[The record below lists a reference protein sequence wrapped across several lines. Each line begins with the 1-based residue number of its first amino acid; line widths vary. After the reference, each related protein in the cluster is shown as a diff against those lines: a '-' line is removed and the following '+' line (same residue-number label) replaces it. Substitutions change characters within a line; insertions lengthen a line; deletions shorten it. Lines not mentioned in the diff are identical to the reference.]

1 MTPAVRSRGRA
12 ALPPDLGFAIA
23 PEAHVCDD
31 GATLLAHGR
40 VLRLSPRAAALVR
53 RAPLAVGDDPIAAR
67 LARRLLD
74 AGVADPWWADGPP
87 ADREINDVTVV
98 VPVHERPEALA
109 RLLAALPPHLEVVV
123 VDDGSAD
130 PEPLRAVAERYAAR
144 LVRHPVNRGP
154 AAARNTGLAAVRTP
168 WVLFCDSDVQPVP
181 GWLGVL
187 RRHGGDPDVGL
198 VAPRVLGHEEDP
210 HDGWL
215 VRYEQAR
222 SSLDLGPT
230 PAAVRIRG
238 PVAYVPSAC
247 VLARVEALSGG
258 FSEELRSGE
267 DVDLVWRLLE
277 EGWRVRYEPAAH
289 VRHDHRSV
297 PRDWLAR
304 KAFYGTSAAP
314 LARRHPGAVAPMVLS
329 GWSAV
334 LTVAVLA
341 QRRWSG
347 PVAAIAL
354 ASALVGVR
362 RRVDSPHPW
371 RVAGTLVAEGA
382 VASVWQGSAA
392 LLRHH
397 WPLAAL
403 VATRS
408 TRMRRALVVVGVLDA
423 VADRRR
429 TGARV
434 PLPAYVVLRRADDLA
449 YGWGLWVGAVRERSP
464 AALLPV
470 ISGADRWRR
479 AGRRRIQ
486 RLP

>member
-1 MTPAVRSRGRA
+1 MSPDVRSPGRA
-12 ALPPDLGFAIA
+12 TLPADLGFAIA
-23 PEAHVCDD
+23 ASAHVCDD

-40 VLRLSPRAAALVR
+40 VLRLSPPAAALVR
-53 RAPLAVGDDPIAAR
+53 QAPLTIGDDPVAAR
-67 LARRLLD
+67 LARRLID
-74 AGVADPWWADGPP
+74 AGVADPWWADAPP
-87 ADREINDVTVV
+87 ADRDVHDVTVV
-98 VPVHERPEALA
+98 VPVHDRPEALA

-123 VDDGSAD
+123 VDDGSPD
-130 PEPLRAVAERYAAR
+130 PGPTRAVAERYAAR
-144 LVRHPVNRGP
+144 LIRHPVNRGP
-154 AAARNTGLAAVRTP
+154 AAARNTGLAATRTP

-187 RRHGGDPDVGL
+187 RRHGGDPGVGL

-210 HDGWL
+210 RDGWL

-222 SSLDLGPT
+222 SSLDLGPE
-230 PAAVRIRG
+230 PAGVRIRG
-238 PVAYVPSAC
+238 PVAYVPTAC
-247 VLARVEALSGG
+247 LLARVEALGAG
-258 FSEELRSGE
+258 FAEDLRAGE

-277 EGWRVRYEPAAH
+277 EGWRVRYEPAAR
-289 VRHDHRSV
+289 VRHDHRAV
-297 PRDWLAR
+297 ARDWLAR

-341 QRRWSG
+341 QRRWSA
-347 PVAAIAL
+347 PVAGLAL
-354 ASALVGVR
+354 ASALIGVR
-362 RRVDSPHPW
+362 RRLDSPHPW
-371 RVAGTLVAEGA
+371 QVAGTLVAEGA
-382 VASVWQGSAA
+382 VASVWQTSAA

-397 WPLAAL
+397 WPIAAL

-408 TRMRRALVVVGVLDA
+408 SRARRALLVAGVLDA

-434 PLPAYVVLRRADDLA
+434 PLPVYVVLRRADDLA

-470 ISGADRWRR
+470 ITGTERWRG
-479 AGRRRIQ
+479 AVRRRLQ

>member
-1 MTPAVRSRGRA
+1 MTPDVRSPGRA
-12 ALPPDLGFAIA
+12 TLPVDHGFAISSG
-23 PEAHVCDD
+23 AHVCDD

-40 VLRLSPRAAALVR
+40 VLRLSPAGAALVR
-53 RAPLAVGDDPIAAR
+53 CAPLTIGDDPVAAR
-67 LARRLLD
+67 LAARLID
-74 AGVADPWWADGPP
+74 AGVADPWWPDAAPP
-87 ADREINDVTVV
+87 DRDVHDVTVV
-98 VPVHERPEALA
+98 VPVHDRPDALA
-109 RLLAALPPHLEVVV
+109 RLLATLPPHLEVVV
-123 VDDGSAD
+123 VDDGSPD
-130 PEPLRAVAERYAAR
+130 PGPTRAVAERYAAR
-144 LVRHPVNRGP
+144 LLRHPVNRGP

-187 RRHGGDPDVGL
+187 RRHGRDPGVGL

-210 HDGWL
+210 RDGWL

-230 PAAVRIRG
+230 PAGVRIRG

-247 VLARVEALSGG
+247 LLARVEALGDG
-258 FSEELRSGE
+258 FAEDLRSGE

-277 EGWRVRYEPAAH
+277 GGWRVRYEPTAQ
-289 VRHDHRSV
+289 VRHDHRAA

-304 KAFYGTSAAP
+304 KAFYGTSAGP
-314 LARRHPGAVAPMVLS
+314 LARRHPGAAAPMVLS
-329 GWSAV
+329 GWSGV

-341 QRRWSG
+341 QRRWSA
-347 PVAAIAL
+347 PVAGIAL
-354 ASALVGVR
+354 ASALIAVR
-362 RRVDSPHPW
+362 RRLDSPHPW
-371 RVAGTLVAEGA
+371 RVASTLVAEGA
-382 VASVWQGSAA
+382 VASVWQTSAA

-403 VATRS
+403 AATRS
-408 TRMRRALVVVGVLDA
+408 SRVRRALMVAGLLDA
-423 VADRRR
+423 IADRRR

-449 YGWGLWVGAVRERSP
+449 YGWGLWVGALRERSP
-464 AALLPV
+464 AALLPTITGV
-470 ISGADRWRR
+470 ERWRR
-479 AGRRRIQ
+479 AVRRRIQ